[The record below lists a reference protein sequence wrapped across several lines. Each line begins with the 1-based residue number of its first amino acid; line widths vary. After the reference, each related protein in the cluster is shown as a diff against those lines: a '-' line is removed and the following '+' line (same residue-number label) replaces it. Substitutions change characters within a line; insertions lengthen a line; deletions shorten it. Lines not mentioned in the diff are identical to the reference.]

1 MFSSGPR
8 NREPMDAPRW
18 SEGAAPGGASAR
30 HFSNGARDA
39 WASGGEGRRG
49 GDASARG
56 TRGCCGAFRSRS
68 TERNIFRGKRRTVH
82 KDAESGGVRQDQHG
96 HRGLAL
102 ARLALGSGVMDEL
115 LIRVAEQV
123 AKHGGGVGLSCACAR
138 RQWKPDNREN
148 EINAFGMDV
157 RRRFQTPPRCFLL
170 TDPHTISRPV
180 GGPNQTEYP
189 FFHDDD
195 DAFAKRCALFKG
207 GAGASKAYSTS
218 ARTLF
223 SFS

>member
-1 MFSSGPR
+1 
-8 NREPMDAPRW
+8 MDAPRW

-68 TERNIFRGKRRTVH
+68 TERNIFRGKRRTVQ
-82 KDAESGGVRQDQHG
+82 KDAESGDVRQDQHG

-102 ARLALGSGVMDEL
+102 ARVALGSGVVDEL

-123 AKHGGGVGLSCACAR
+123 AKHGGGVGLSCARAR

-180 GGPNQTEYP
+180 AQTEYP
-189 FFHDDD
+189 FFPDD
-195 DAFAKRCALFKG
+195 DAFAKRCAFFKG
-207 GAGASKAYSTS
+207 GAGASKAYSS
-218 ARTLF
+218 LGSNF
-223 SFS
+223 ILVFVK